1 MNAHV
6 RRIAPVAERP
16 IPAARTAKHHLG
28 SLESSKVAQK
38 LVVFSPSAEDIDRL
52 LPRAREEMGGGAATE
67 VVHRVFRHNPDSFWA
82 IGRRDLFQAGIARAE
97 GFLAFLML
105 NQSGMDRLFDG
116 TLVATD
122 PDPSLLC
129 RQNEIPVG
137 IYGWGM
143 YAPGATAGGIPLAYE
158 KVCTP
163 RYHSAPV
170 FTRGATVKGARV
182 CESLG
187 FTLGAHYRGKFL
199 PNLYVFQR
207 GPAAREDAPAYDTYV
222 EGSASGVIGVTVART
237 LEDLMRVIS
246 VRSAVYIGEQQ
257 CPYHE
262 EFDGNDLVGINLL
275 GYAGNEPIGCLRIR
289 CFAGFAKLE
298 RLAVRREFRKLHLG
312 TTLMQAGVEFCRA
325 KGYRTIYGRAEKNL
339 IDYYLRIGWRPMQ
352 GGRPV
357 VFSDHEYIE
366 IVYEASPVPGAI
378 SLQSDPYVLIR
389 PEGRW
394 HVPGILERS
403 AIRPVTRPSV
413 GATPRER
420 ARA

>member
-1 MNAHV
+1 MNALV
-6 RRIAPVAERP
+6 RRLTPAAQQP
-16 IPAARTAKHHLG
+16 IPAARPAKHHLG
-28 SLESSKVAQK
+28 SLESSKIAQK
-38 LVVFSPSAEDIDRL
+38 LVVFSPSAEDIERL

-105 NQSGMDRLFDG
+105 NQAGMDRLFDG
-116 TLVATD
+116 TFVATD
-122 PDPSLLC
+122 PDLSLLC
-129 RQNEIPVG
+129 RQNEVPVG
-137 IYGWGM
+137 VYGWGM
-143 YAPGATAGGIPLAYE
+143 YAPGAIAGGIPLAYE
-158 KVCTP
+158 KICTP
-163 RYHSAPV
+163 RYQNAPV
-170 FTRGATVKGARV
+170 FTRGATVKGARA

-187 FTLGAHYRGKFL
+187 FTLGAHYRGKVI
-199 PNLYVFQR
+199 PDLYMFQR
-207 GPAAREDAPAYDTYV
+207 GPAVREDAPAYDTYV
-222 EGSASGVIGVTVART
+222 AGSASNVIGVTVART
-237 LEDLMRVIS
+237 LEDIMRVIS

-275 GYAGNEPIGCLRIR
+275 GYAGNEPVGCLRIR

-312 TTLMQAGVEFCRA
+312 TTMMQAGVELCRA
-325 KGYRTIYGRAEKNL
+325 KGYRTIYGRAEKDL
-339 IDYYLRIGWRPMQ
+339 LDYYVRIGWRPMK
-352 GGRPV
+352 GGRRV

-366 IVYEASPVPGAI
+366 IVYEASPAAGAI
-378 SLQSDPYVLIR
+378 TLESDPYVLMR

-394 HVPGILERS
+394 NERGILERS
-403 AIRPVTRPSV
+403 ALRPLARPS
-413 GATPRER
+413 ADTKER